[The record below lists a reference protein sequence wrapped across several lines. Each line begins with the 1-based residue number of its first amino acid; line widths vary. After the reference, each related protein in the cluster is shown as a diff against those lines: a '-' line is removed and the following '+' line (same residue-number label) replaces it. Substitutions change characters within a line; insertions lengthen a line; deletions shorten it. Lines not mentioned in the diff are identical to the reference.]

1 MPKITLQKYLE
12 EYVLK
17 ITLETLYMVGIS
29 AIIATII
36 AIIFGSVLYN
46 LRKSSNKSCQV
57 IYKILDVLVNLFRS
71 LPFLI
76 LIFWLIPF
84 TRSIMKVFTGVSKFT
99 GNTAAIV
106 PLTIAAIPFFTKIIE
121 NALVEVDED
130 VIEAA
135 ISLGLNRF
143 QIITKVVIKEALPAI
158 VSGITLG
165 LITLVGYSAMAG
177 AVGAGGIGNFAII
190 YGQQN
195 YDMNAI
201 IYSVVT
207 AILLV
212 EAIQLIGNCIY
223 KIERIK
229 R

>member
-76 LIFWLIPF
+76 LIFLF
-84 TRSIMKVFTGVSKFT
+84 LCLK
-99 GNTAAIV
+99 
-106 PLTIAAIPFFTKIIE
+106 
-121 NALVEVDED
+121 AL
-130 VIEAA
+130 
-135 ISLGLNRF
+135 
-143 QIITKVVIKEALPAI
+143 
-158 VSGITLG
+158 
-165 LITLVGYSAMAG
+165 
-177 AVGAGGIGNFAII
+177 
-190 YGQQN
+190 
-195 YDMNAI
+195 
-201 IYSVVT
+201 
-207 AILLV
+207 
-212 EAIQLIGNCIY
+212 C
-223 KIERIK
+223 
-229 R
+229 

>member
-195 YDMNAI
+195 YDINAI
-201 IYSVVT
+201 VYSVVT

-223 KIERIK
+223 KLVK
-229 R
+229 

>member
-135 ISLGLNRF
+135 ISLGINRF

-223 KIERIK
+223 KLVK
-229 R
+229 

>member
-99 GNTAAIV
+99 GIQ
-106 PLTIAAIPFFTKIIE
+106 
-121 NALVEVDED
+121 
-130 VIEAA
+130 
-135 ISLGLNRF
+135 R
-143 QIITKVVIKEALPAI
+143 
-158 VSGITLG
+158 
-165 LITLVGYSAMAG
+165 
-177 AVGAGGIGNFAII
+177 
-190 YGQQN
+190 
-195 YDMNAI
+195 
-201 IYSVVT
+201 
-207 AILLV
+207 LLFHL
-212 EAIQLIGNCIY
+212 QLLLFLFSPRLL
-223 KIERIK
+223 KML
-229 R
+229 

>member
-36 AIIFGSVLYN
+36 AIVFGSVLYN
-46 LRKSSNKSCQV
+46 LRKSSNRTCQV
-57 IYKILDVLVNLFRS
+57 IYKILDVLVNIFRS

-121 NALVEVDED
+121 NALVEVDDD

-135 ISLGLNRF
+135 TSLGLNRF
-143 QIITKVVIKEALPAI
+143 QIIRKVVIKEALPAI

-223 KIERIK
+223 KLVK
-229 R
+229 

>member
-158 VSGITLG
+158 VSAITLG

-223 KIERIK
+223 KLVK
-229 R
+229 

>member
-1 MPKITLQKYLE
+1 M
-12 EYVLK
+12 
-17 ITLETLYMVGIS
+17 
-29 AIIATII
+29 
-36 AIIFGSVLYN
+36 
-46 LRKSSNKSCQV
+46 
-57 IYKILDVLVNLFRS
+57 
-71 LPFLI
+71 
-76 LIFWLIPF
+76 
-84 TRSIMKVFTGVSKFT
+84 
-99 GNTAAIV
+99 
-106 PLTIAAIPFFTKIIE
+106 
-121 NALVEVDED
+121 EVDED

-223 KIERIK
+223 KLVK
-229 R
+229 

>member
-1 MPKITLQKYLE
+1 MP
-12 EYVLK
+12 K

-223 KIERIK
+223 KLVK
-229 R
+229 

>member
-1 MPKITLQKYLE
+1 
-12 EYVLK
+12 
-17 ITLETLYMVGIS
+17 
-29 AIIATII
+29 
-36 AIIFGSVLYN
+36 
-46 LRKSSNKSCQV
+46 
-57 IYKILDVLVNLFRS
+57 
-71 LPFLI
+71 
-76 LIFWLIPF
+76 
-84 TRSIMKVFTGVSKFT
+84 MKVFTGVSKFT

-106 PLTIAAIPFFTKIIE
+106 QLTIAAIPFFTKIIE

-223 KIERIK
+223 KLVK
-229 R
+229 

>member
-121 NALVEVDED
+121 NALVEEDED

-223 KIERIK
+223 KLVK
-229 R
+229 

>member
-121 NALVEVDED
+121 NALVEVDE
-130 VIEAA
+130 AA

-223 KIERIK
+223 KLVK
-229 R
+229 

>member
-106 PLTIAAIPFFTKIIE
+106 PLTIATIPFFTKIIE

-190 YGQQN
+190 YGQHN

-223 KIERIK
+223 KLVK
-229 R
+229 

>member
-46 LRKSSNKSCQV
+46 LRKSSKKSCQV

-223 KIERIK
+223 KLVK
-229 R
+229 

>member
-190 YGQQN
+190 NGQQN

-223 KIERIK
+223 KLVK
-229 R
+229 

>member
-84 TRSIMKVFTGVSKFT
+84 TRSIMKGFTGVSKFT

-223 KIERIK
+223 KLVK
-229 R
+229 

>member
-223 KIERIK
+223 IFVI
-229 R
+229 

>member
-76 LIFWLIPF
+76 
-84 TRSIMKVFTGVSKFT
+84 
-99 GNTAAIV
+99 
-106 PLTIAAIPFFTKIIE
+106 
-121 NALVEVDED
+121 

-223 KIERIK
+223 KLVK
-229 R
+229 

>member
-143 QIITKVVIKEALPAI
+143 QIITKVVIKKALPAI

-223 KIERIK
+223 KLVK
-229 R
+229 

>member
-76 LIFWLIPF
+76 LIFLLIPF
-84 TRSIMKVFTGVSKFT
+84 TRSIIKVFTGVSKFT

-223 KIERIK
+223 KLVK
-229 R
+229 

>member
-130 VIEAA
+130 VIGAA

-223 KIERIK
+223 KLVK
-229 R
+229 

>member
-1 MPKITLQKYLE
+1 MKMPKITLQKYLE

-223 KIERIK
+223 KLVK
-229 R
+229 

>member
-29 AIIATII
+29 AIIASFI
-36 AIIFGSVLYN
+36 AFIFGSVLYN

-223 KIERIK
+223 KLVK
-229 R
+229 

>member
-12 EYVLK
+12 EYLLK

-223 KIERIK
+223 KLVK
-229 R
+229 

>member
-76 LIFWLIPF
+76 LIFWLIPY

-223 KIERIK
+223 KLVK
-229 R
+229 

>member
-177 AVGAGGIGNFAII
+177 AVGAGGIGNFVII

-223 KIERIK
+223 KLVK
-229 R
+229 

>member
-99 GNTAAIV
+99 GNTAAII

-223 KIERIK
+223 KLVK
-229 R
+229 

>member
-17 ITLETLYMVGIS
+17 ITLDTLYMVGIS

-223 KIERIK
+223 KLVK
-229 R
+229 

>member
-177 AVGAGGIGNFAII
+177 AVGAGGMGNFAII

-223 KIERIK
+223 KLVK
-229 R
+229 

>member
-1 MPKITLQKYLE
+1 MPKITSQKYLE

-223 KIERIK
+223 KLVK
-229 R
+229 

>member
-207 AILLV
+207 AILMV

-223 KIERIK
+223 KLVK
-229 R
+229 

>member
-46 LRKSSNKSCQV
+46 LRKSFNKSCQV

-223 KIERIK
+223 KLVK
-229 R
+229 

>member
-177 AVGAGGIGNFAII
+177 AVGAGGIGNLAII

-223 KIERIK
+223 KLVK
-229 R
+229 

>member
-177 AVGAGGIGNFAII
+177 AVGAGVIGNFAII

-223 KIERIK
+223 KLVK
-229 R
+229 

>member
-223 KIERIK
+223 KLVK
-229 R
+229 